1 MDPSKP
7 GRTRSQAERRTYRP
21 WRNALLAGA
30 ALAALSPWAEAAGLF
45 NSKPLD
51 ASSFAVLARPLGRS
65 DWNLLVL
72 EQIKPQP
79 RCWQERPDG
88 LIDPALNRFNFTG
101 ICSRYLDSNGY
112 SLRIGDQDLA
122 SRYRLQLRQSGAEL
136 RLEASTPSDATVLV
150 VGRAQ
155 VPLREKDGFVALT
168 LEPGW
173 DLQRRSFN
181 AQTLNHVYFA
191 NPIPLPLLLAS
202 ANGSLAT
209 TAQPPMAPPPL
220 PPEPTRAERSK
231 LLAQGPIRLP
241 VIPFR
246 E

>member
-1 MDPSKP
+1 MASPAP
-7 GRTRSQAERRTYRP
+7 GPASRQPLRTY
-21 WRNALLAGA
+21 L
-30 ALAALSPWAEAAGLF
+30 ALAALGLAAMSPLAQAANVF
-45 NSKPLD
+45 TSQPLD
-51 ASSFAVLARPLGRS
+51 ASRFAVLARPVGS
-65 DWNLLVL
+65 NSWNLLVL
-72 EQIKPQP
+72 EQIRPQP
-79 RCWQERPDG
+79 LCWEQRPDG
-88 LIDPALNRFNFTG
+88 LTEPALNRFNFTG
-101 ICSRYLDSNGY
+101 ICNRYLDSNGY

-209 TAQPPMAPPPL
+209 TTQPPMAPPPL